1 MSGPMHPV
9 RWVHWDAHIASQMVL
24 VVKNPP
30 AVQEPQETWVQTLGQ
45 EDPPG
50 GEHGNLLQ
58 YSYLENPYGQRS
70 LADYSP

>member
-1 MSGPMHPV
+1 MATHSSV
-9 RWVHWDAHIASQMVL
+9 LAQVAL

-50 GEHGNLLQ
+50 GEHGAKTFKAHNAKPRGLKFLL
-58 YSYLENPYGQRS
+58 
-70 LADYSP
+70 

>member
-1 MSGPMHPV
+1 MGALRCPYSFPDGASG
-9 RWVHWDAHIASQMVL
+9 
-24 VVKNPP
+24 KKPP

-50 GEHGNLLQ
+50 GEHGKLLQ
-58 YSYLENPYGQRS
+58 CSYLENPYGQRS